1 MSLCDVRLATLRI
14 SRASPES
21 PIAMFR
27 VRQDDFHR
35 AGRVDC
41 VFASTVQTQT
51 RIGAGDPRYLG
62 TFCSESDP
70 GEVSAAFVRGLQE
83 QVEA

>member
-1 MSLCDVRLATLRI
+1 MSLCDIKLATARI
-14 SRASPES
+14 KGASPKS

-27 VRQDDFHR
+27 VKQDDFHR

-41 VFASTVQTQT
+41 VFASTVSAQR
-51 RIGAGDPRYLG
+51 RIAGGDPRYLG
-62 TFCSESDP
+62 TFCGESDP

-83 QVEA
+83 RAE